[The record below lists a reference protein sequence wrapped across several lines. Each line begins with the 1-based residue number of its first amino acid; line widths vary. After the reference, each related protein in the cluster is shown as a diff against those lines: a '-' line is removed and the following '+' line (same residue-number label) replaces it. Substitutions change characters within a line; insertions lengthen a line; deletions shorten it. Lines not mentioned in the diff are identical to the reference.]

1 MSTTLPPEN
10 HLMRQERGMDTPAT
24 QCLALVAAPTFALM
38 ALLTSVVEGSASD
51 VLCSAMGSN
60 LPVSSMT
67 WMYMLMSVF
76 HLGPWLKRVARAAT
90 RAPS

>member
-10 HLMRQERGMDTPAT
+10 HLMRQERGMNTPAT

-38 ALLTSVVEGSASD
+38 ALLTGLTERGMSD
-51 VLCSAMGSN
+51 PLCSVLHSN